1 LNDEKLKQLV
11 HHYSEFITHPIFL
24 LTTEK
29 TQVPDDN
36 EVLDLGKD
44 ADKEVDEFDQE
55 DEIENSKPSKM
66 KDVVTQSWSKVNAEG
81 AIWTRPK
88 EQISDDEYQSFYQT
102 ISRSG
107 SNATTWSH
115 FDAEGNI
122 NFKSLLYLPDEI
134 PFELKQ
140 GNFEAIKNGIKL
152 YVRRVLISDSF
163 ELLPRYMAMIKGV
176 VDSDDLPLNVNRE
189 TLQESKIITIIRK
202 KVVRKV
208 LDMIAKF
215 AEEDAATENIK
226 DVEIDAE
233 GNVIDSEMK
242 ATKDVESSPYI
253 KWYEKFG
260 PSLKMGVIDDSANQ
274 KRIAKLLRFN
284 TNKQKYTS
292 LDDYVG
298 RMKDWQKQI
307 YFIAGQKQSDLETSP
322 FLEKF
327 VEKDV
332 EVLFLTDPADEY
344 VRITKVS
351 VFCTLVMNHQI
362 C

>member
-1 LNDEKLKQLV
+1 MNDAKLKELV

-29 TQVPDDN
+29 TQVPD
-36 EVLDLGKD
+36 E
-44 ADKEVDEFDQE
+44 DEFDTE
-55 DEIENSKPSKM
+55 KSDDGDVDEVESGDTTKTTQAPKM
-66 KDVVTQSWSKVNAEG
+66 KDVINQSWNKVNAEG

-88 EQISDDEYQSFYQT
+88 EEISDDEYQSFYQV
-102 ISRSG
+102 ISKSG

-122 NFKSLLYLPDEI
+122 NFKSLVYIPDEI

-140 GNFEAIKNGIKL
+140 GNFDAIKNGMKL

-163 ELLPRYMAMIKGV
+163 ELLPRYMAMVKGV

-215 AEEDAATENIK
+215 AGEDNAADTSK

-233 GNVIDSEMK
+233 GNIIDNEKKSE
-242 ATKDVESSPYI
+242 KDASSSPYA
-253 KWYEKFG
+253 KWFEKFG
-260 PSLKMGVIDDSANQ
+260 PSLKMGIIDDPSNQ

-284 TNKQKYTS
+284 SNKGTFIG

-298 RMKDWQKQI
+298 RMKNWQKQI
-307 YFIAGQKQSDLETSP
+307 YYIAGQKQSDLETSP
-322 FLEKF
+322 FMEKF
-327 VEKDV
+327 IEKDV
-332 EVLFLTDPADEY
+332 EVLYLTDPADEY
-344 VRITKVS
+344 VS
-351 VFCTLVMNHQI
+351 VVVYCLGFRFHSFI
-362 C
+362 